1 MLQASAS
8 HKPMAAGPNHA
19 VFLLPTGEGLREQT
33 CATPMVYPG
42 PAWLRKVVKGPAS
55 GNNTVLYDN
64 RCLAVSVG
72 DQHTVYMMSDGTL
85 SFVGSSDA
93 GEDAYRRDPLSKQ
106 HQQIREMLNVKCS
119 IDAYRQQIPMAIAQQ
134 KCCCVQVAAGRAHT
148 VLLMADQTVKA
159 FGSNSNHQC
168 EVKEDFECCAIAAGG
183 NTTAMLSVDR
193 TRVLVSG
200 ELSRFLNGSQEVS
213 LRELPGGYLEIEEKD
228 PESRYT
234 QVAVGPK
241 HIVLLRNDGKVRV
254 LCINAQ
260 APWTQQIP
268 EAPLK
273 SEVTWKR
280 VAAGADHT
288 LLLRSDGKVDQYGGE
303 RRGALFQCTFHPPPG
318 MTFTEIWCGSD
329 YGFMLSSDGSVE
341 CTLNK
346 EYDKTNYSKHYTKNG
361 VGRRQPLSMMYEG
374 DDAVLSNPLSGRE
387 TLRIYMAGTQ
397 DPLKLRDQYYKMLPR
412 LPGDYQVFDRTCDKD
427 LHQLCREQRRSLDY
441 SSFPISRVRSII
453 EFHKVSDDRTA
464 AIFKE
469 LPAKRRQDLQNKFKL
484 SLESLQKR
492 RRKHQSMTELPS
504 YTE

>member
-19 VFLLPTGEGLREQT
+19 VFLLPTGEALREQT
-33 CATPMVYPG
+33 CATPMVHPG
-42 PAWLRKVVKGPAS
+42 PAWLRKVVEGPAS
-55 GNNTVLYDN
+55 GNNTDLYNN
-64 RCLAVSVG
+64 RCVEVSVG
-72 DQHTVYMMSDGTL
+72 DQHTVYLMSDGTP

-93 GEDAYRRDPLSKQ
+93 GEDAYLRDPLSKQ
-106 HQQIREMLNVKCS
+106 HQQIREMLNDKCS
-119 IDAYRQQIPMAIAQQ
+119 IDAYRKQIPMAIAQQ
-134 KCCCVQVAAGRAHT
+134 QCRCMQVAAGRAHT
-148 VLLMADQTVKA
+148 VLLMADDTVKA
-159 FGSNSNHQC
+159 FGSNSHHQC
-168 EVKEDFECCAIAAGG
+168 KVKEDFECCAIAAGG

-200 ELSRFLNGSQEVS
+200 ELSRFLNGSQEVW
-213 LRELPGGYLEIEEKD
+213 LRELQGGYLEIEEKD
-228 PESRYT
+228 TESMYT

-374 DDAVLSNPLSGRE
+374 DDAVLSNPLGGSE

-397 DPLKLRDQYYKMLPR
+397 DPLKLRDQYYNMLPR
-412 LPGDYQVFDRTCDKD
+412 LPGHYQVFDNEAKD

-441 SSFPISRVRSII
+441 SSNHNPRVRSLI
-453 EFHKVSDDRTA
+453 EFHKASDDQCVEILA
-464 AIFKE
+464 K
-469 LPAKRRQDLQNKFKL
+469 LPAKRRQDLEDKFKL

-492 RRKHQSMTELPS
+492 RRKHQSCTELPS